1 MPIQSAPFP
10 PLPRDTARAAE
21 AAFGKGNIYL
31 TIGDQ
36 MEHLLAEVDLTGLS
50 AATKKPAATLALLAL
65 VTAFQAAE
73 NLPDHR
79 AAEAVRTR
87 TDWKYALHLPLEGPG
102 FDPLTLCEFR
112 QHLLNDPAAQSA
124 FQQIL
129 NHLAEIGLLR
139 SLGNQRAEATE
150 ALTAV
155 CTVSRLERL
164 AEAMR
169 MTLEALAVRQPE
181 WLRTTTLPHW
191 YERYNRV
198 LATPLLPHCRKA
210 QEDLA
215 RAIGMD
221 ARYLL
226 DKIGGGHT
234 ALALLPEVQSLWR
247 EWHQQFN
254 QSAHEARWRSPLCT
268 VCSGG
273 YGSLRGEAQ
282 QGER

>member
-21 AAFGKGNIYL
+21 AAFGKGHIYL

-36 MEHLLAEVDLTGLS
+36 MEPLLAEVDLTGLT
-50 AATKKPAATLALLAL
+50 AATDKPAATLALLAL

-87 TDWKYALHLPLEGPG
+87 TDWKYALHLPLDGPG
-102 FDPLTLCEFR
+102 FDPLMLCEFR
-112 QHLLNDPAAQSA
+112 QHALRDPAAQHA
-124 FQQIL
+124 FQQVL
-129 NHLAEIGLLR
+129 DHLAEIGLLR
-139 SLGNQRAEATE
+139 RLDHQRAEAAE
-150 ALTAV
+150 VLIAV
-155 CTVSRLERL
+155 CTMSRLERL

-169 MTLEALAVRQPE
+169 ITLEALAVRQPE
-181 WLRTTTLPHW
+181 WLRMITLPHW

-198 LATPLLPHCRKA
+198 LATPLLPHCKKG

-226 DKIGGGHT
+226 DKIGGSPT
-234 ALALLPEVQSLWR
+234 ALARLPEVQSLWR
-247 EWHQQFN
+247 EWQQQFN

-268 VCSGG
+268 VCSGR
-273 YGSLRGEAQ
+273 YGSLRGETQ
-282 QGER
+282 